1 MPSEYVAVGTPFT
14 RTPGYCAGVL
24 AGRSASCS
32 GKVSGSF
39 PEGLTSPK
47 STAATALPSS
57 SPGYQACR
65 IAGTLLAQGM
75 RIAVP
80 LFITTMV
87 LGLAATID
95 STQESWVPLREMG
108 LSAPSVSL
116 SPTIT
121 MATSA
126 ACAAETA
133 EEITLPSL

>member
-1 MPSEYVAVGTPFT
+1 MPLECVAVLTPFT
-14 RTPGYCAGVL
+14 TTPGYCAGVL
-24 AGRSASCS
+24 AGRSDSCN

-39 PEGLTSPK
+39 PDGLTSPK

-65 IAGTLLAQGM
+65 IAGTLFAHGM

-95 STQESWVPLREMG
+95 STNESCVPLSEME
-108 LSAPSVSL
+108 L
-116 SPTIT
+116 
-121 MATSA
+121 
-126 ACAAETA
+126 
-133 EEITLPSL
+133 